1 MDADR
6 SGTAMTTG
14 AAIDREI
21 QVALAV
27 DPSPEFL
34 ARVRTQIA
42 AEPPGVTTWLPW
54 KLVAAAVLAA
64 IVAAVALMSRPQE
77 KPGATAT
84 AQGDIRLTP
93 EVSIEQ
99 PRGPE
104 RSRASAESTHRPLEA
119 PDAQRRS
126 STLRLTP
133 APAHSEA
140 RLETTSPGEPEILVD
155 PREARAMR
163 LLISAT
169 RDGSLDLS
177 AALRATTP
185 TVMDLPPI
193 AAIVI
198 APLSIDPLTPSGEEG
213 VRP

>member
-1 MDADR
+1 MDAER
-6 SGTAMTTG
+6 SGRAMTG

-21 QVALAV
+21 QAALAV

-34 ARVRTQIA
+34 ARVRTHIA

-54 KLVAAAVLAA
+54 TLVAAAVMAA
-64 IVAAVALMSRPQE
+64 IVAAVVVMSGPRE
-77 KPGATAT
+77 ETGGTAT
-84 AQGDIRLTP
+84 ARGDIRLTP
-93 EVSIEQ
+93 EASIEQ

-104 RSRASAESTHRPLEA
+104 RSRASAASTRRPVEA
-119 PDAQRRS
+119 PDARRRS
-126 STLRLTP
+126 SKLRLRP
-133 APAHSEA
+133 APAPSET
-140 RLETTSPGEPEILVD
+140 RLVATMPAEPEILVD

-163 LLISAT
+163 LLIRAT

-177 AALRATTP
+177 AVLRATTP
-185 TVMDLPPI
+185 TVMALPPI

>member
-1 MDADR
+1 M
-6 SGTAMTTG
+6 TG

-21 QVALAV
+21 QTALAV

-42 AEPPGVTTWLPW
+42 AEPPGATTWLPW
-54 KLVAAAVLAA
+54 TLVAAAVMAA
-64 IVAAVALMSRPQE
+64 IVAAVVVMSQPPERT
-77 KPGATAT
+77 GGTAT

-99 PRGPE
+99 PRAPE
-104 RSRASAESTHRPLEA
+104 GSRASADTTDRPVET
-119 PDAQRRS
+119 PGTQRRAPAR
-126 STLRLTP
+126 RLTP
-133 APAHSEA
+133 AAAHPEA
-140 RLETTSPGEPEILVD
+140 RLVAAMPAEPEILVD

-163 LLISAT
+163 LVIRAA
-169 RDGSLDLS
+169 RDGRFDLWT
-177 AALRATTP
+177 ALRAAAP
-185 TVMDLPPI
+185 TVMELPPI

>member
-1 MDADR
+1 MDAER
-6 SGTAMTTG
+6 PRRAMTG

-21 QVALAV
+21 QAALAV

-34 ARVRTQIA
+34 ARVRTRIA
-42 AEPPGVTTWLPW
+42 AEPPGATTWLPW
-54 KLVAAAVLAA
+54 KLVAAAVMAA
-64 IVAAVALMSRPQE
+64 IVAAVVVMSRPQE
-77 KPGATAT
+77 RTARTAT

-99 PRGPE
+99 PRRPE
-104 RSRASAESTHRPLEA
+104 PLRASADPTSRPVEA
-119 PDAQRRS
+119 PGAQRRAS
-126 STLRLTP
+126 ARRLTP
-133 APAHSEA
+133 APARSET
-140 RLETTSPGEPEILVD
+140 RLVAAMPTEPEILVD

-163 LLISAT
+163 LVIRAT
-169 RDGSLDLS
+169 RDGRFDLWT
-177 AALRATTP
+177 ALRAATP
-185 TVMDLPPI
+185 TVMELPPL

>member
-1 MDADR
+1 MDAER
-6 SGTAMTTG
+6 SGRAMTG
-14 AAIDREI
+14 APIDREI
-21 QVALAV
+21 QAALAV

-34 ARVRTQIA
+34 ARVRTRIA
-42 AEPPGVTTWLPW
+42 AEPPGLTTWVPW
-54 KLVAAAVLAA
+54 TLVAAAVMAA
-64 IVAAVALMSRPQE
+64 IVAGVVVMSRPQE
-77 KPGATAT
+77 KTGGTAT

-93 EVSIEQ
+93 EVPIEQ
-99 PRGPE
+99 PRGIE
-104 RSRASAESTHRPLEA
+104 RSRASAESTHRPVES

-126 STLRLTP
+126 STRRLRS
-133 APAHSEA
+133 APARSET
-140 RLETTSPGEPEILVD
+140 RLVGTMPAEPDILVD

-177 AALRATTP
+177 AALRAATP
-185 TVMDLPPI
+185 TVMALPPI
-193 AAIVI
+193 ATIVI

>member
-1 MDADR
+1 MDAER
-6 SGTAMTTG
+6 SGRAMTG

-21 QVALAV
+21 QAALAV

-34 ARVRTQIA
+34 ARVRTRIA
-42 AEPPGVTTWLPW
+42 AEPPRATAWLPW
-54 KLVAAAVLAA
+54 KLVAAAVMGA
-64 IVAAVALMSRPQE
+64 IVAAVVVMSRPQE
-77 KPGATAT
+77 RTDGTAT
-84 AQGDIRLTP
+84 AQGDIHLTP

-104 RSRASAESTHRPLEA
+104 PSRASADSTHRPVEA
-119 PDAQRRS
+119 PGAQRRAAAR
-126 STLRLTP
+126 RLTP
-133 APAHSEA
+133 APAQSEP
-140 RLETTSPGEPEILVD
+140 RLGAAMPTEPEILVD

-163 LLISAT
+163 LVIRAT
-169 RDGSLDLS
+169 RDGRFDLWT
-177 AALRATTP
+177 ALQAEAP
-185 TVMDLPPI
+185 TVMELPPI